1 MTKAIRIHATGGPE
15 VLAWEE
21 VPVGDPGPGQV
32 RIEHSAVGLNYID
45 VYQRTG
51 LYPLVSMPQTLGM
64 EAAGVVEAVGD
75 GVQTLMPG
83 DRVAYAMNLGAYSQK
98 RLIDAAA
105 LVKLPAE
112 IDNRTAAA
120 MMLQGMTARYL
131 LKESYRVRAGDA
143 VLVMAAAGGVGSILS
158 QWARHLGASVIGC
171 VGSEEKAA
179 LARDNGCSYTIN
191 YREED
196 IAVRV
201 REITDGEGVAVSY
214 DSIGKST
221 LEASLDS
228 LRPTGTLVSFGNASG
243 AITGFNIGLL
253 AQKGSLYIQR
263 PTLATYIRTRQLL
276 ETSAMDLFD
285 AVGSGQVKIRIGQ
298 SYPLSEVAQ
307 AHRDL
312 EGRKTTGSTI
322 LTL

>member
-253 AQKGSLYIQR
+253 AQK
-263 PTLATYIRTRQLL
+263 
-276 ETSAMDLFD
+276 
-285 AVGSGQVKIRIGQ
+285 
-298 SYPLSEVAQ
+298 
-307 AHRDL
+307 
-312 EGRKTTGSTI
+312 
-322 LTL
+322 

>member
-143 VLVMAAAGGVGSILS
+143 VLVMAAAGE
-158 QWARHLGASVIGC
+158 SVRFCPSGLDI
-171 VGSEEKAA
+171 SEPA
-179 LARDNGCSYTIN
+179 
-191 YREED
+191 
-196 IAVRV
+196 
-201 REITDGEGVAVSY
+201 
-214 DSIGKST
+214 
-221 LEASLDS
+221 
-228 LRPTGTLVSFGNASG
+228 
-243 AITGFNIGLL
+243 
-253 AQKGSLYIQR
+253 
-263 PTLATYIRTRQLL
+263 
-276 ETSAMDLFD
+276 
-285 AVGSGQVKIRIGQ
+285 
-298 SYPLSEVAQ
+298 
-307 AHRDL
+307 
-312 EGRKTTGSTI
+312 
-322 LTL
+322 